1 MIPFMKTSRRL
12 FSVNNFLNT
21 LGLCARSRKIV
32 SGDLLYKKMSQVKL
46 LILAVDASERTKSQ
60 ILKKGLFYNI
70 QVIEKYDSEEISK
83 AISLN
88 NRKAIGI
95 IDEGFAELL
104 RNS

>member
-1 MIPFMKTSRRL
+1 MTLFMKTSNGL
-12 FSVNNFLNT
+12 SLVNNFLNT
-21 LGLCARSRKIV
+21 LGLCARSRKVV
-32 SGDLLYKKMSQVKL
+32 SGDLLYKKMSHVKL
-46 LILAVDASERTKSQ
+46 LVLAVDASERTKSQ
-60 ILKKGLFYNI
+60 IRKKAYFYNI